1 MQAWPRILERL
12 RHIPDEAAVSALLRR
27 LHHMADGDGGPRVL
41 AFVNAHALNLA
52 ATQPQFAHAL
62 LTTDMLLRDGSGL
75 AWLLG
80 RYGQSP
86 GLNMNGTDFVP
97 RLLLA
102 CDGLP
107 TAVLGTRDPYLTVGL
122 QQIQR
127 QWMPHSTLWGVD
139 GFQESSA
146 YLELLR
152 QRKPAL
158 VLLGMGMPRQ
168 EQMAQWLKQHVSHGC
183 LIVCVGALIDFM
195 AGRTRRAPPAWRRAG
210 LEWLWR
216 LAQEPRRLFGRYVI
230 GNPLFVWRS
239 MKMMRSAEGQ
249 GLLGRI
255 V

>member
-12 RHIPDEAAVSALLRR
+12 RHVPDEAAVAALLRR
-27 LHHMADGDGGPRVL
+27 LRRMAAGSRGPRVL

-52 ATQPQFAHAL
+52 ATQPTFAQAL
-62 LTTDMLLRDGSGL
+62 LASDILLRDGSGL

-80 RYGQSP
+80 RCGQAP

-97 RLLLA
+97 RLLRA

-107 TAVLGTRDPYLTVGL
+107 TAVLGTRDPYLALGL
-122 QQIQR
+122 QGMQR
-127 QWMPHSTLWGVD
+127 HWMSRSTLWGMD
-139 GFQESSA
+139 GFQEPSA
-146 YLELLR
+146 YLEMLR
-152 QRKPAL
+152 ERKPAL

-168 EQMAQWLKQHVSHGC
+168 EQMALWLRQHVSHGC

-210 LEWLWR
+210 VEWMWR
-216 LAQEPRRLFGRYVI
+216 LGQEPRRLFGRYVI

-239 MKMMRSAEGQ
+239 LKMMRSSAP
-249 GLLGRI
+249 R
-255 V
+255 